1 MFQTAPTQ
9 IQRHQTRDLAALIDL
24 YEANYLRLMQLVPEL
39 DHFAQGTVVSRVA
52 GALDLFLTVQERFKY
67 TTAIS
72 LTYRFEG
79 DDGALILEPFARIS
93 IYHDVRAA
101 EVVSHCRRK
110 RVYARRRRGRLDRM
124 PEVHRRFELNRFLLK
139 PSGPHLPLGHG
150 ARGRSCLSADTPLP
164 ATRPSGRDPARLI
177 PARLI
182 PARLSC
188 RRCALRAPPPERPLA
203 RCAQD
208 SAAGGP
214 IARRRVLSGTTFRP
228 RRCS

>member
-139 PSGPHLPLGHG
+139 WLRFCTHQGHIF
-150 ARGRSCLSADTPLP
+150 LSATARVDEAAYRLIRHYQP
-164 ATRPSGRDPARLI
+164 PARADEI
-177 PARLI
+177 PL
-182 PARLSC
+182 
-188 RRCALRAPPPERPLA
+188 
-203 RCAQD
+203 
-208 SAAGGP
+208 
-214 IARRRVLSGTTFRP
+214 V
-228 RRCS
+228 